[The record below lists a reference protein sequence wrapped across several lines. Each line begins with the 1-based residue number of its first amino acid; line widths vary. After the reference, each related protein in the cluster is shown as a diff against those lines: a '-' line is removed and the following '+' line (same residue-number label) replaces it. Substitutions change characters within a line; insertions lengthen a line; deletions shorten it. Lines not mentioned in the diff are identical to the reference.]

1 MAAVIRNDLEFGVS
15 KALPALL
22 ESISLEPID
31 INIFRGYP
39 WLRGMD
45 HLYGG
50 EIMAQAMNA
59 AYQTVAS
66 PLQMHSLHSYFL
78 RPGDPSLPVIYEVD
92 RIRDGRSFTTR
103 RVVAL
108 QRGRAIFNVSMS
120 FQLEEVGLEHGVAM
134 PDVPGPEGLVSDRER
149 YAAILAKRPGDAYD
163 WPVEFRQVDA
173 MDPDAPQVKPA
184 QACVCLKADGDLA
197 DDLTQHQEILAYAS
211 DTPALVT
218 ALRPHGLTQWS
229 PGLRAAS
236 LDHCLWFHRPFK
248 VDEWLLYTL
257 DSPVTG
263 NGRGFVR
270 GSVFNRQGALVAS
283 VVQEGLVRQSR
294 D

>member
-1 MAAVIRNDLEFGVS
+1 MS
-15 KALPALL
+15 KALSALL

-31 INIFRGYP
+31 INLFRGYP

-66 PLQMHSLHSYFL
+66 PLRMHSLHSYFL
-78 RPGDPSLPVIYEVD
+78 RPGEPSLPVIYEVD

-120 FQLEEVGLEHGVAM
+120 FQLEEAGLEHGIAM
-134 PDVPGPEGLVSDRER
+134 PAVPGPEGLISDRER
-149 YAAILAKRPGDAYD
+149 YAALLDKRPGEAYD

-173 MDPDAPQVKPA
+173 MDPGKPEAKSPQTHVWF
-184 QACVCLKADGDLA
+184 KADGDLA

-229 PGLRAAS
+229 TGLRAAS
-236 LDHCLWFHRPFK
+236 LDHCLWFHRPFR
-248 VDEWLLYTL
+248 VDEWLLYAL
-257 DSPVTG
+257 ESPATG

-270 GSVFNRQGALVAS
+270 GSIFSREGDLVAS

>member
-1 MAAVIRNDLEFGVS
+1 MS
-15 KALPALL
+15 KALSALL
-22 ESISLEPID
+22 DSISLEAID

-66 PLQMHSLHSYFL
+66 PLRMHSLHCYFL
-78 RPGDPSLPVIYEVD
+78 RPGEPDLPVVYEVD

-120 FQLEEVGLEHGVAM
+120 FQLEEAGLEHDAVM
-134 PDVPGPEGLVSDRER
+134 PDVPGPEGLVSDRDR
-149 YAAILAKRPGDAYD
+149 YAALLAKRPGEAYD

-173 MDPDAPQVKPA
+173 MDPEKPQPKGSSAFVW
-184 QACVCLKADGDLA
+184 LKADGDLA

-218 ALRPHGLTQWS
+218 ALRTHGLTQWS

-236 LDHCLWFHRPFK
+236 LDHCLWFHRPFR
-248 VDEWLLYTL
+248 VDEWLLYAL
-257 DSPVTG
+257 ESPVAG

-270 GSVFNRQGALVAS
+270 GSVFNRQGQLVAS
-283 VVQEGLVRQSR
+283 MVQEGLVRQAR